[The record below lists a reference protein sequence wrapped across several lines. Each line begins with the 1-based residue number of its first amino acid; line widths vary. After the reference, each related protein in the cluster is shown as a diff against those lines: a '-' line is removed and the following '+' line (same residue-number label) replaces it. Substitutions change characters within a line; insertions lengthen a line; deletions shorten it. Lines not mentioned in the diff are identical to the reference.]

1 MKAGYI
7 ISADDPAE
15 AIQIQEVEVPE
26 AGPGEVRIEVKAC
39 GITRADVLM
48 RQNYDDFSDNGPLQT
63 GSEIAGVI
71 DVTGEGVST
80 VDVGDRVNVY
90 HRKTCATCEW
100 CLAGEETMCENN
112 QKIGRDIPGG
122 FAEYIVVPAE
132 TVDPIPDSMDF
143 VTAGAYPSS
152 FTTAWRMIVT
162 TGELRPSERA
172 LILGA
177 SGGVGHACLQLSERL
192 GAETYAATS
201 TTEKAEWLREW
212 TEAVINYEEIDFSEE
227 IYALTDGRGV
237 DLVADHVGAATWQ
250 KSIDS
255 LVKGGRM
262 VVCGATS
269 GPHPDINIRSLY
281 QHHRQIRGAPLGN
294 RRDFRNVGR
303 LIARSEV
310 SPEID
315 RTLPL
320 DRLADAHQALEDRD
334 VTGKVVITP

>member
-1 MKAGYI
+1 MKAGLI
-7 ISADDPAE
+7 TSASDPAKSIE
-15 AIQIQEVEVPE
+15 IRDVDVPE
-26 AGPGEVRIEVKAC
+26 PGPDEVRIEVKAC

-48 RQNYDDFSDNGPLQT
+48 RQNFDEMTDGKPLQT

-71 DVTGEGVST
+71 DAVGGATSEFEVS
-80 VDVGDRVNVY
+80 DRVNVY
-90 HRKTCATCEW
+90 HRKTCGTCEW
-100 CLAGEETMCENN
+100 CLAGEETMCEDNR
-112 QKIGRDIPGG
+112 KIGRDIPGG

-132 TVDPIPDSMDF
+132 SVDPIPDSMDF

-192 GAETYAATS
+192 GAETYATTS
-201 TTEKAEWLREW
+201 TQKKAERVSEW
-212 TEAVINYEEIDFSEE
+212 AEAVINYEDVDFAEE
-227 IYALTDGRGV
+227 IRALTDERGV
-237 DLVADHVGAATWQ
+237 DLVADHVGQATWQ
-250 KSIDS
+250 QSIDS
-255 LVKGGRM
+255 LAKGGRM

-269 GPHPDINIRSLY
+269 GPYPDINIRSLY

-303 LIARSEV
+303 LIARGEV
-310 SPEID
+310 GPEID

-320 DRLADAHQALEDRD
+320 DRLADAHLALENRD
-334 VTGKVVITP
+334 VTGKVVVMP